1 MYHMYIP
8 PHDPRRALLVGTL
21 ECFNAGARRY
31 RVLLSRRHAAKPIHG
46 APLHGN
52 HVECLE

>member
-31 RVLLSRRHAAKPIHG
+31 RVLLSRRHATKPIHG
-46 APLHGN
+46 ALLHGN